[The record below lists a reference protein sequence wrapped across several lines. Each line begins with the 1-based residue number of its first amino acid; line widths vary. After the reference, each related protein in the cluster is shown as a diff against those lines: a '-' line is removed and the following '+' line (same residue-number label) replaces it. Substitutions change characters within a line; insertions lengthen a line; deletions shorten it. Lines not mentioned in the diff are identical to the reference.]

1 MLILTRKMGETITIT
16 NTETNEVIEIAYLGN
31 NSPTQAKIGISAP
44 RHMNIVRTEIMNRDK
59 LDKDENWGNR

>member
-1 MLILTRKMGETITIT
+1 MLILTRKTGETITIT
-16 NTETNEVIEIAYLGN
+16 NTESNEVIEIAYLGN